1 MPTSGILA
9 GVRAGVI
16 PEELRIAI
24 CAGPSSNRED
34 SVSHRAV
41 SLCLAFLCLFLCIT
55 AARSQQAKLD
65 GLLDR
70 DMPSL
75 LSTYKALHAA
85 PELSHH
91 EEKTSAFVAG
101 QLRTLGYTVTERIGK
116 YAGHPER
123 VGYGVVG
130 VLKNGDGPTVYVRTE
145 LDALPIEEQTGL
157 PYASKVRAKDEA
169 GREVG
174 VMHACGHDIHI
185 TSFLGTA
192 KMLVELRDQWRGTL
206 VMLAQPAEEGGNGA
220 LAMLD
225 DGLYARFPQPDY
237 VLALHDS
244 PALEAGKV
252 GYTPGYSM
260 ASSTSVDVIIRGVGG
275 HGSQP
280 QVAKDPIVEAA
291 QFILAIQT
299 IVSREDSPFDPA
311 VVTVGSIHGGTR
323 GNIIPDE
330 VHLQLTIRTYKEE
343 VRQHILAALDRMAK
357 GIAAADGIPASRAPT
372 VTASA
377 DAYPALYNDPQ
388 LTLRLA
394 AVFKKALGP
403 ENVEEGQPIMAS
415 EDFGRFGLENHQI
428 PICQFSLGAVDPAR
442 LAESHRTGVPLPGLH
457 SSLWAPVPEPTL
469 RTGVKSMTS
478 AVLDLMKK

>member
-1 MPTSGILA
+1 MS
-9 GVRAGVI
+9 R
-16 PEELRIAI
+16 
-24 CAGPSSNRED
+24 
-34 SVSHRAV
+34 RAV
-41 SLCLAFLCLFLCIT
+41 IRCLVFFCAFCIAP
-55 AARSQQAKLD
+55 AAHSQQAKLD

-70 DMPSL
+70 DLPSL
-75 LSTYKALHAA
+75 LSTYKSLHAA

-101 QLRTLGYTVTERIGK
+101 QLRALGYTVTERIGK
-116 YAGHPER
+116 YPGHPEW
-123 VGYGVVG
+123 VGYGVIG
-130 VLKNGDGPTVYVRTE
+130 ELKNGDGPTVYVRTE

-157 PYASKVRAKDEA
+157 PYASKVRAKDDA

-192 KMLVELRDQWRGTL
+192 KMLVELKDQWRGTL

-220 LAMLD
+220 QAMLD
-225 DGLYARFPQPDY
+225 DGLYTRFPRPDY
-237 VLALHDS
+237 VVALHDS
-244 PALEAGKV
+244 PAFAAGKV
-252 GYTPGYSM
+252 GYTPGYAM
-260 ASSTSVDVIIRGVGG
+260 ASSTSVEVIIRGVGG

-299 IVSREDSPFDPA
+299 IVSRENSPFDPA

-343 VRQHILAALDRMAK
+343 VRKRILASLERMAK
-357 GIAAADGIPASRAPT
+357 GIAAADGVPPSRAPT
-372 VTASA
+372 VTASE
-377 DAYPALYNDPQ
+377 DAYPATYNDPQ

-394 AVFKKALGP
+394 QIFRNALGK
-403 ENVEEGQPIMAS
+403 ENVEEGEPIMAS
-415 EDFGRFGLENHQI
+415 EDFGRFGLPNHQI
-428 PICQFSLGAVDPAR
+428 PVCQFSLGAVDPEK
-442 LAESHRTGVPLPGLH
+442 LAESRRTGVPLLGLH